1 MRDLNRERLGASRPR
16 QAVCPV
22 DSRPLL
28 VAGPQARPGDE
39 RDVKRLVRAAQ
50 RGDSAAMQ
58 ALYVRYAPG
67 VRQYVSRI
75 VPRQDAEDVTQEVF
89 AKLLTEL
96 VRYRPGD
103 APFAA
108 WVMRVARNLAIDHL
122 RRNRVIPC
130 DEVRS
135 GDTSPDEA
143 ARERGLS
150 LRVAL
155 ARLTPGQRH
164 VLVLS
169 HLVGLT
175 PIEIAERLGVSV
187 RSVHCL
193 QHRGRC
199 AARAA
204 LGDLGAAPATAR
216 PVAPR
221 AWPAAVAPLEAA

>member
-1 MRDLNRERLGASRPR
+1 
-16 QAVCPV
+16 
-22 DSRPLL
+22 
-28 VAGPQARPGDE
+28 
-39 RDVKRLVRAAQ
+39 
-50 RGDSAAMQ
+50 MQ
-58 ALYVRYAPG
+58 ALYVRYAPD
-67 VRQYVSRI
+67 VQQYVSRI

-96 VRYRPGD
+96 SRYRPGD
-103 APFAA
+103 APFSA

-122 RRNRVIPC
+122 RRNRMIPC

-135 GDTSPDEA
+135 GDTSADDA
-143 ARERGLS
+143 ARDRAAS

-155 ARLTPGQRH
+155 ARLTSGQRH

-175 PIEIAERLGVSV
+175 PVEIAEHLGVSV

-199 AARAA
+199 AARVA
-204 LGDLGAAPATAR
+204 LGDLGAAPATSRPLATSSQLAR
-216 PVAPR
+216 H

>member
-1 MRDLNRERLGASRPR
+1 MRPR
-16 QAVCPV
+16 
-22 DSRPLL
+22 
-28 VAGPQARPGDE
+28 DE
-39 RDVKRLVRAAQ
+39 RDVRLLVRAAQ
-50 RGDSAAMQ
+50 RGDGAALH
-58 ALYVRYAPG
+58 ALYVRYAPD
-67 VRQYVSRI
+67 VEQYVARI

-89 AKLLTEL
+89 AKLLKEL
-96 VRYRPGD
+96 WRYRPGD

-122 RRNRVIPC
+122 RRNRMIPC

-135 GDTSPDEA
+135 GDTSSDDA
-143 ARERGLS
+143 ARDRAAS

-155 ARLTPGQRH
+155 ARLTSGQRS
-164 VLVLS
+164 VLLLS

-175 PIEIAERLGVSV
+175 PIEIADHLGVSV

-204 LGDLGAAPATAR
+204 LGDLGAAPATTR
-216 PVAPR
+216 PLAPSP
-221 AWPAAVAPLEAA
+221 WPAAVAPLEAA